1 MDVGNIN
8 DALDNVNAGDS
19 VSKLDIGDV
28 DSGGSDSNDGGVVD
42 VVVGVDTNGGGNRN
56 CGDGD

>member
-42 VVVGVDTNGGGNRN
+42 VVVGVDTNGGGNGN